1 MKGCTVHSC
10 QKKSKLHSTVVFGV
24 DVTKIHPPQNWENVY
39 LLSPSCPRYVHY
51 KSRPLMRTI
60 KRTDNQKKTVLR
72 CCKYSGKQWWQ
83 VKFRHRRQPRL
94 ICRMSFFESRV
105 KHEICFHPVCWENQ
119 VKMTSVKIN
128 PCIKVTDWEQA
139 NSWIPLW
146 RTLCC
151 TTIQKGHFSG
161 IILSYFRLAMFFT
174 VYLSENEKNMNLN
187 LCHLVWGGFPN
198 QTFFLRTLLV
208 KLSCTETSLST
219 KTGNNSITANGDPR
233 IMSNVFWRLWNLC

>member
-10 QKKSKLHSTVVFGV
+10 PKKMKLHSTVVFGV

-94 ICRMSFFESRV
+94 ICRMSFLESRV
-105 KHEICFHPVCWENQ
+105 KHEICFHLVCWENPGQ
-119 VKMTSVKIN
+119 NDFCQNK
-128 PCIKVTDWEQA
+128 
-139 NSWIPLW
+139 PLYQSHRLSLKTNKFW
-146 RTLCC
+146 NTTLKN
-151 TTIQKGHFSG
+151 I
-161 IILSYFRLAMFFT
+161 M
-174 VYLSENEKNMNLN
+174 VY
-187 LCHLVWGGFPN
+187 
-198 QTFFLRTLLV
+198 
-208 KLSCTETSLST
+208 
-219 KTGNNSITANGDPR
+219 
-233 IMSNVFWRLWNLC
+233 